1 MLNKLYSDEFFQNTL
16 EILKDNL
23 DDLMNWSAHNN
34 DSYLSE
40 LQAIQE
46 AVERLEEANDQ

>member
-1 MLNKLYSDEFFQNTL
+1 MLNKLYSDEYFHTTL
-16 EILKDNL
+16 EILKENL
-23 DDLMNWSAHNN
+23 DELMMWSAHNN

-46 AVERLEEANDQ
+46 AVEKLEESNA